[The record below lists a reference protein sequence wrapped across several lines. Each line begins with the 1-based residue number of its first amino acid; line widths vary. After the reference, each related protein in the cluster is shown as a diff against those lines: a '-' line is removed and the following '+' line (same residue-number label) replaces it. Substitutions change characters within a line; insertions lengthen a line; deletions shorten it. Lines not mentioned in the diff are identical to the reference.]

1 MKQKRY
7 MIGVLFFCVL
17 SFASVS
23 TIAAAAET
31 ADADAAKPQ
40 GWDGEVELGYVQ
52 TTGNSETR
60 TANLGFKAL
69 YLRNKWSHEIKASG
83 FQSTDRGTT
92 TAERIDGRYRA
103 EYKWHERD
111 YLFGSF
117 RYEDDPFAGYEPR
130 TTQVVGYGYAVLVK
144 PTLKLDVE
152 GGVGARQ
159 TRGTNG
165 VDTDEGIL
173 RGALKFL
180 WKISETSEF
189 TQDLSVEAG
198 DENTVTESNTALK
211 LKINSVLGV
220 RLALNIQN
228 NSKVPDGI
236 EKTDTKSTVS
246 LVYDF

>member
-7 MIGVLFFCVL
+7 LIGALCFGVLSLV
-17 SFASVS
+17 SVS
-23 TIAAAAET
+23 AIAAEV
-31 ADADAAKPQ
+31 ADADAANPQ
-40 GWDGEVELGYVQ
+40 GWDGEVELGYLQ
-52 TTGNSETR
+52 TTGNSETK
-60 TANLGFKAL
+60 TANLGVKAV
-69 YLRNKWSHEIKASG
+69 YLRNKWSHEIKATG
-83 FQSTDRGTT
+83 FQSTDRGET

-130 TTQVVGYGYAVLVK
+130 TTQVVGYGYAVLTK
-144 PTLKLDVE
+144 LTLKLDVE
-152 GGVGARQ
+152 GGLGARQ

-165 VDTDEGIL
+165 VDTNEGIL
-173 RGALKFL
+173 RAALKFL

-198 DENTVTESNTALK
+198 EENTVTESNTALK

-228 NSKVPDGI
+228 NSKVPAGI
-236 EKTDTKSTVS
+236 EHTDTKSTVS